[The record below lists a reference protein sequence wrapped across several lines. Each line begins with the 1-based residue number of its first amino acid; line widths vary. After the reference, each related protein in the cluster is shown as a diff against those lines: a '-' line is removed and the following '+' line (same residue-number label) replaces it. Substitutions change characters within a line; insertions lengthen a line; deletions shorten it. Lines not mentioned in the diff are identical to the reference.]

1 MNKTPLS
8 YQLLNS
14 YKLKHDQILIKV
26 KNTESMIGIR
36 GIWLFLSKCVI
47 KSRVYM
53 VFTRVLRYLN
63 QWTDD
68 QYLIPRLE

>member
-14 YKLKHDQILIKV
+14 YKFKHDPDLDKV
-26 KNTESMIGIR
+26 KNTESMIRRR

-47 KSRVYM
+47 KSGYIW
-53 VFTRVLRYLN
+53 YL
-63 QWTDD
+63 
-68 QYLIPRLE
+68 PGF